1 MTEQLSAERL
11 ERVLKGISVPPQPQ
25 ILVDLQMEQVMPD
38 PDLRE
43 IARLIS
49 KDVGLSGSVLKTVNS
64 PAFARREEVT
74 SIQQAVMML
83 GLNTIINLVNAVVL
97 RNEMNAKG
105 TLSDEQVAALTRFWD
120 SAGDTAQAAATVA
133 RQIGFAQPDQ
143 AYMLGL
149 FHNSGIPL
157 LVERFDGYLDVLREA
172 YAQDGGIAD
181 YENSRLDTN
190 HAVLG
195 FYVAKSWKMPSEV
208 SEAIAMH
215 HRADVIFGDQNIK
228 DNKRNHLLA
237 ILKIAEHLAGL
248 HRVLGGAEQD
258 KEWERIGT
266 SVLEYLGIGS
276 YDLDEIRGEC
286 SDLGIG
292 GQVALV

>member
-11 ERVLKGISVPPQPQ
+11 EKVLKGISVPPQPQ
-25 ILVDLQMEQVMPD
+25 ILVDLQIEQAMPD

-43 IARLIS
+43 ISRLIS

-64 PAFARREEVT
+64 PAFARRDEVT

-83 GLNTIINLVNAVVL
+83 GLKTVINLVNAVVL

-105 TLSDEQVAALTRFWD
+105 DLTDEQVAALTHFWD
-120 SAGDTAQAAATVA
+120 SAGDAAQAAAAVA
-133 RQIGFAQPDQ
+133 RQIRFPEPDQ

-157 LVERFDGYLDVLREA
+157 LVERFDNYLEVLREA
-172 YAQDGGIAD
+172 YAHDGGIAD
-181 YENSRLDTN
+181 YENAKLDTN

-195 FYVAKSWKMPSEV
+195 FYVAKSWKMPKEV

-215 HRADVIFGDQNIK
+215 HRADAVFGDRDVK

-248 HRVLGGAEQD
+248 HRVLGGVEED
-258 KEWERIGT
+258 KEWQRVGPGI
-266 SVLEYLGIGS
+266 LEYLGIGS
-276 YDLDEIRGEC
+276 YELDELRGEC
-286 SDLGIG
+286 ADLGIG
-292 GQVALV
+292 NQVALV